1 MRGLRLGLAVLPLAV
16 AMTAPAH
23 AATVVIFTE
32 PMSLNRY
39 TVVYDTPGRDRVLM
53 CMAPPAA
60 SDCTEVK
67 VKRQI

>member
-1 MRGLRLGLAVLPLAV
+1 MQGLRLGLAVLPLAV
-16 AMTAPAH
+16 VAMPAH

-32 PMSLNRY
+32 PMTLNRY

-60 SDCTEVK
+60 SDCAEVRI
-67 VKRQI
+67 KRGG